1 MIVNKAT
8 RAPCNVEL
16 PSTSQSLLPR
26 LETYLVK
33 ETLILVMSGRT
44 YAVLVQGRGPG
55 ACDIDPA
62 MRLAYMQSTVM

>member
-1 MIVNKAT
+1 
-8 RAPCNVEL
+8 
-16 PSTSQSLLPR
+16 
-26 LETYLVK
+26 
-33 ETLILVMSGRT
+33 MSGRT